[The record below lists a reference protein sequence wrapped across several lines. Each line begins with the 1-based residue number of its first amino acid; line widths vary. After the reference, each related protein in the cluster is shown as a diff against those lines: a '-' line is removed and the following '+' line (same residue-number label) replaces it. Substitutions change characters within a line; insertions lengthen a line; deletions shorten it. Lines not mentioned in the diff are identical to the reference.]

1 MYNLNGL
8 CYYFVNDFFMY
19 FSEGNILIDL
29 NFLFVKIKMV
39 VFLILKI
46 KGIFIIFGEVL
57 ERNVIFCIDIL
68 GSMYKGLDVVKEYL
82 VEILLKQVNKFNCM
96 FNIIE
101 FNFEV
106 IQWVDKMVKCILEI
120 VVVVV
125 IWVKKFSVKIGINI

>member
-1 MYNLNGL
+1 
-8 CYYFVNDFFMY
+8 MY

-57 ERNVIFCIDIL
+57 EGNVIFCIDIL

-82 VEILLKQVNKFNCM
+82 VEILLK
-96 FNIIE
+96 
-101 FNFEV
+101 
-106 IQWVDKMVKCILEI
+106 
-120 VVVVV
+120 
-125 IWVKKFSVKIGINI
+125 

>member
-1 MYNLNGL
+1 
-8 CYYFVNDFFMY
+8 
-19 FSEGNILIDL
+19 
-29 NFLFVKIKMV
+29 MV
-39 VFLILKI
+39 VFLILVI
-46 KGIFIIFGEVL
+46 KGIFIIYGEVL
-57 ERNVIFCIDIL
+57 ERNVIFCIDIF

>member
-1 MYNLNGL
+1 M
-8 CYYFVNDFFMY
+8 CYYFVNDFFFMY

-82 VEILLKQVNKFNCM
+82 VEILLK
-96 FNIIE
+96 
-101 FNFEV
+101 
-106 IQWVDKMVKCILEI
+106 
-120 VVVVV
+120 
-125 IWVKKFSVKIGINI
+125 